1 LDTLKTLLETP
12 TIRTAWMASSP
23 AIGFSFFSLKWV
35 LRKLCVLKWIYHIMK
50 KKKIITGT
58 YILTAFEDGTVFLA
72 TTGQRDFNYQFDNA
86 KITGI
91 MQANVNPML
100 RKVSLYYL
108 LSTAFHKN
116 EYFFPALTIKSQILA
131 YALRWPPC
139 NYTRYKPGLTLIN
152 TWGIFTPYSHNQ
164 PPQTILRNSVVQ
176 TSDCKGFHSTFHP
189 KNRHFFIH
197 KN

>member
-1 LDTLKTLLETP
+1 
-12 TIRTAWMASSP
+12 
-23 AIGFSFFSLKWV
+23 
-35 LRKLCVLKWIYHIMK
+35 MK

-116 EYFFPALTIKSQILA
+116 EYFFPALTIKSQIFSKET
-131 YALRWPPC
+131 C
-139 NYTRYKPGLTLIN
+139 NFAPLPKTGVC
-152 TWGIFTPYSHNQ
+152 NQ
-164 PPQTILRNSVVQ
+164 VSFR
-176 TSDCKGFHSTFHP
+176 G
-189 KNRHFFIH
+189 
-197 KN
+197 